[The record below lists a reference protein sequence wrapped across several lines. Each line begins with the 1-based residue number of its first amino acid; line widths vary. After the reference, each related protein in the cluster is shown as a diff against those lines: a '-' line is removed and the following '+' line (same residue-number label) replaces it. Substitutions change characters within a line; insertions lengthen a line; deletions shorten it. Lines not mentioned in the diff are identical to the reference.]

1 MKYVSY
7 AFMFCCIITGLT
19 INAHPN
25 CLMVLLRKI
34 KGGGGYHPIG
44 ESTPILVASTQGKSR
59 SASSE
64 DIEIPTL
71 AQDPVAF
78 ARYYWGFQ
86 LSFFDK
92 N

>member
-7 AFMFCCIITGLT
+7 AFMFCFVIVGLA

-34 KGGGGYHPIG
+34 KGGGYHPIG
-44 ESTPILVASTQGKSR
+44 ESAPILIPSRQEKSP
-59 SASSE
+59 SPSSE
-64 DIEIPTL
+64 DVEIPTL
-71 AQDPVAF
+71 AQDPAAF
-78 ARYYWGFQ
+78 ARYYWGFH